1 MCTVHAADAF
11 RRDIDVNPRRGDE
24 QRLVALA
31 PKHTPLAMRITKG
44 VLGDANHGNLFFER
58 AIEMRS

>member
-11 RRDIDVNPRRGDE
+11 RRDIDVNPHCGDE

-31 PKHTPLAMRITKG
+31 PKHTPLAVKITKR
-44 VLGDANHGNLFFER
+44 VLGDADHGDLFFER
-58 AIEMRS
+58 PIEMRS